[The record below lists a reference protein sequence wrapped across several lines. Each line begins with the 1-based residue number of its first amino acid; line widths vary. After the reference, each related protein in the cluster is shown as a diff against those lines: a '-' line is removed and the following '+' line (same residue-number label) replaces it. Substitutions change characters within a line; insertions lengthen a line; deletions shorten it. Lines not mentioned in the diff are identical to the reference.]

1 MLHIKLDKVE
11 KMQVAYIELTGPY
24 ENWGRGLM
32 ELKALLDESKIEI
45 VGPPIGLYYNNPLQT
60 QPEKLRS
67 EACLPVSGN
76 VTAMWTFKVKELSA
90 TEVATTLHEG
100 PPELYT
106 DTYSAL
112 FEWIIANGYEYYG
125 PAPEIFQ
132 EASANLRPGEGLVI
146 QQPTKKE

>member
-1 MLHIKLDKVE
+1 
-11 KMQVAYIELTGPY
+11 
-24 ENWGRGLM
+24 M
-32 ELKALLDESKIEI
+32 EPKALLDESKIKI
-45 VGPPIGLYYNNPLQT
+45 VGPPIGLRYNNPLQT

-67 EACLPVSGN
+67 EACLPLSGN

-125 PAPEIFQ
+125 PAREIYG
-132 EASANLRPGEGLVI
+132 EARAHARPGMGLVI
-146 QQPTKKE
+146 QQPIRKK